1 MASLNKCT
9 IIGNLGRDPEIK
21 TIPSGQKVAS
31 FSLACSEKYTKDGQ
45 KVEKTE
51 WINCKAWGK
60 LAEIIEKYV
69 KKGNQIYVEGKL
81 ETQAF
86 EKDGIKRYKTEIVVN
101 NMLMLGGKNEGSNDA
116 PKSEYSEYS
125 QPSQNYNPMPDED
138 LPF

>member
-81 ETQAF
+81 ETQTF
-86 EKDGIKRYKTEIVVN
+86 EKDGVKRYKTEIVVN
-101 NMLMLGGKNEGSNDA
+101 NMLMLGGKNEGSNDS
-116 PKSEYSEYS
+116 PSEYS
-125 QPSQNYNPMPDED
+125 QPSQGMQIPDD
-138 LPF
+138 QLPF

>member
-81 ETQAF
+81 ETQTF
-86 EKDGIKRYKTEIVVN
+86 EKDGVKRYKTEIVVQ

-116 PKSEYSEYS
+116 PNEYS
-125 QPSQNYNPMPDED
+125 QPSQNYNPMPDND

>member
-1 MASLNKCT
+1 MASLNKVQ

-81 ETQAF
+81 ETQTF
-86 EKDGIKRYKTEIVVN
+86 EKDGVKRYKTEIVVN

-116 PKSEYSEYS
+116 PNEYS
-125 QPSQNYNPMPDED
+125 QPSQNYNPMPDND

>member
-1 MASLNKCT
+1 MASLNKVQ

-81 ETQAF
+81 ETQTF
-86 EKDGIKRYKTEIVVN
+86 EKDGVKRYKTEIVVN

-116 PKSEYSEYS
+116 PSEYS
-125 QPSQNYNPMPDED
+125 QPSQNYNPMPDND

>member
-31 FSLACSEKYTKDGQ
+31 FSLACSEKYTDKQGQ
-45 KVEKTE
+45 KQEKTE

-69 KKGNQIYVEGKL
+69 KKGSQIYVEGKI
-81 ETQAF
+81 ETQSF
-86 EKDGIKRYKTEIVVN
+86 EKDGVKKYKTEIIVN
-101 NMLMLGGKNEGSNDA
+101 QMLMLGGKGDSA
-116 PKSEYSEYS
+116 
-125 QPSQNYNPMPDED
+125 PSQSQYEQPTETYTPNQNIPEDD

>member
-1 MASLNKCT
+1 MASLNKVQ
-9 IIGNLGRDPEIK
+9 IIGNLGRDPEIQ

-81 ETQAF
+81 ETQTF
-86 EKDGIKRYKTEIVVN
+86 EKDGVKRYKTEIVVQN
-101 NMLMLGGKNEGSNDA
+101 LLMLGGKNEGSNDA
-116 PKSEYSEYS
+116 PSEYS
-125 QPSQNYNPMPDED
+125 QPRESYNPNQQIPDDD

>member
-1 MASLNKCT
+1 MASLNKAQ

-31 FSLACSEKYTKDGQ
+31 FSLACSEKYTDKNGQ

-69 KKGNQIYVEGKL
+69 KKGSQIYVEGKL
-81 ETQAF
+81 ETQSF
-86 EKDGIKRYKTEIVVN
+86 EKDGVKKYKTEIIVN
-101 NMLMLGGKNEGSNDA
+101 QMLMLGANDSA
-116 PKSEYSEYS
+116 PQSVQSAQQFDDS
-125 QPSQNYNPMPDED
+125 

>member
-1 MASLNKCT
+1 MASLNKAQ

-31 FSLACSEKYTKDGQ
+31 FSLACSEKYTDKNGQ

-60 LAEIIEKYV
+60 LAEIIEAYV
-69 KKGNQIYVEGKL
+69 KKGSQIYVEGKI
-81 ETQAF
+81 ETQSF
-86 EKDGIKRYKTEIVVN
+86 EKDGVKKYKTEIIVN
-101 NMLMLGGKNEGSNDA
+101 QMLMLGANDSA
-116 PKSEYSEYS
+116 PQRVQSAQQFDDS
-125 QPSQNYNPMPDED
+125 

>member
-1 MASLNKCT
+1 MASLNKVQ

-31 FSLACSEKYTKDGQ
+31 FSLACTEKYTKDGQ

-51 WINCKAWGK
+51 WVNCKAWGK

-81 ETQAF
+81 ETQTF
-86 EKDGIKRYKTEIVVN
+86 EKDGVKRYKTEIVVQ
-101 NMLMLGGKNEGSNDA
+101 NMLMLGGKNEGSNEA
-116 PKSEYSEYS
+116 PSEYS
-125 QPSQNYNPMPDED
+125 QPSQNYNPMTDED
-138 LPF
+138 LLF

>member
-1 MASLNKCT
+1 MASLNKVQ

-31 FSLACSEKYTKDGQ
+31 FSLACSEKYTDKQGQ
-45 KVEKTE
+45 KQEKTE

-69 KKGNQIYVEGKL
+69 KKGSQIYVEGKI
-81 ETQAF
+81 ETQSF
-86 EKDGIKRYKTEIVVN
+86 EKDGVKKYKTEIIVN
-101 NMLMLGGKNEGSNDA
+101 QMLMLGGKGESAPNE
-116 PKSEYSEYS
+116 
-125 QPSQNYNPMPDED
+125 QPAETYNQNIQDD

>member
-81 ETQAF
+81 ETQTF
-86 EKDGIKRYKTEIVVN
+86 EKDGVKRYKTEIVVN

-116 PKSEYSEYS
+116 PSGYS
-125 QPSQNYNPMPDED
+125 QPSQNYNPEPDTD